1 MMRATAFRARKG
13 VIDKA
18 GCVVGEYVL
27 LRVCSSRKWECGER
41 VGDPAEG
48 SIEAGSD
55 AVHERLHQVP
65 FGLMGLVKRDKRLR

>member
-55 AVHERLHQVP
+55 AVHERLHLVP